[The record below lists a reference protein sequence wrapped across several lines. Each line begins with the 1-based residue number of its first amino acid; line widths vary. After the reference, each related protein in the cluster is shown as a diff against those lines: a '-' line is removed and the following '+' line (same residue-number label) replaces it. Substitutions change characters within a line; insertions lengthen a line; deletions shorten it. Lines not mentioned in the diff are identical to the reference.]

1 MKDLLKK
8 YQTLLELSEE
18 SLERNKNNESVN
30 DIKRNERWL
39 TRRNIMMDLVAD
51 LEQANSDNIA
61 NIWKIKD
68 DHRKEL
74 AEQHKKTRYGAIKII
89 QDEVNDFDISST
101 IVDFAETCINK
112 IHNLKQ

>member
-1 MKDLLKK
+1 MKELLKR
-8 YQTLLELSEE
+8 YRRLLELSQE
-18 SLERNKNNESVN
+18 SLDGNKNSGSIS
-30 DIKRNERWL
+30 DLKRNERLL
-39 TRRNIMMDLVAD
+39 TRRNIMLDLVAD
-51 LEQANSDNIA
+51 LEQAISDNEA

-74 AEQHKKTRYGAIKII
+74 AEQHKKTRYDAINVI
-89 QDEVNDFDISST
+89 QNEMNDFDISST